1 MESKNMN
8 TGTLEVRYD
17 DYLWEIRPDWFTIY
31 SEYHGVIE
39 MIKYQCETE
48 YAYPQN
54 MLPLKCGANDIW
66 TENDEC
72 WYRFLRFNEWVNEE
86 FQNLVAAYAW
96 GEIEEYIEKFS
107 ELFKELNIDVKY
119 TK

>member
-1 MESKNMN
+1 MN

-31 SEYHGVIE
+31 SEYYGVIE

-54 MLPLKCGANDIW
+54 MFEFVRSDKDNNILI
-66 TENDEC
+66 ENDEC
-72 WYRFLRFNEWVNEE
+72 WLRFLRFNEWVNEE
-86 FQNLVAAYAW
+86 FQNLVAAYTW